1 MKRIIPSCLLFFGA
15 AAALLAVAALAPAR
29 SAFAVQP
36 VSGTEVVNAQFIAA
50 RCGDCHAMDKTCS
63 KLGKKDRNAWLGT
76 VKRMVETRG
85 ADISPATAKGVAD
98 FLFQPDPAL
107 NQLCGK

>member
-1 MKRIIPSCLLFFGA
+1 MKRIIPLCLLFIGA
-15 AAALLAVAALAPAR
+15 AAALLAVAALGPVR
-29 SAFAVQP
+29 PAFAVQP

-63 KLGKKDRNAWLGT
+63 KLGKKDWNAWMGT
-76 VKRMVETRG
+76 VKRMVETRA
-85 ADISPATAKGVAD
+85 ADISPASAKEVAD
-98 FLFQPDPAL
+98 YLSQPDPAL